1 MQKAIEIKRV
11 PFSNRAELSSFL
23 IALSNQACNQAI
35 EIMQNELHDKVMVV
49 FNILSDPKKRAEIL
63 ESLGLTN
70 QTKNREKYL
79 DPLLNLG
86 WIELTIPGKPTHQVQ
101 KYKRSNQ
108 AEILCKLLSATK

>member
-1 MQKAIEIKRV
+1 
-11 PFSNRAELSSFL
+11 
-23 IALSNQACNQAI
+23 
-35 EIMQNELHDKVMVV
+35 MQNELHDKVMVV

-108 AEILCKLLSATK
+108 VEILCKLLSATK

>member
-1 MQKAIEIKRV
+1 
-11 PFSNRAELSSFL
+11 
-23 IALSNQACNQAI
+23 
-35 EIMQNELHDKVMVV
+35 MQNELHDKVMVV

-86 WIELTIPGKPTHQVQ
+86 WK
-101 KYKRSNQ
+101 N
-108 AEILCKLLSATK
+108 